1 MPSSNPTPLTRL
13 LAWSVHVFTATGLLA
28 GFMAIL
34 SVNRSD
40 WNGAMFWLLAALLI
54 DGVDGTLARL
64 VKVEEVLPD
73 VSGKMIDSIIDFL
86 NYALIP
92 AYFFFYAGLVA
103 APWDLVLTFVILLV
117 SALYY
122 GKEGMI
128 SDDLYFVGFPVLWN
142 VVVFFLFFVITLP
155 AWANA
160 AAVLF
165 FAVLHFIP
173 VKFAYPSR
181 TKRWRAPN
189 LIFSAIGLLST
200 VGILYLYP
208 ERNAWL
214 NAGVLVT
221 GGYFVLFAVVETYFS
236 DHETDASS

>member
-1 MPSSNPTPLTRL
+1 MNQPTSRHRL
-13 LAWSVHVFTATGLLA
+13 LAWSVHLFTATGLPA

-34 SVNRSD
+34 AVNRSD
-40 WNGAMFWLLAALLI
+40 WNGAMFWLLLALLI
-54 DGVDGTLARL
+54 DGVDGTFARL

-73 VSGKMIDSIIDFL
+73 VSGKMIDSIIDFI

-92 AYFFFYAGLVA
+92 AYFFFCAGLVA

-142 VVVFFLFFVITLP
+142 VVVFFLFFVLQLP
-155 AWANA
+155 PWANA

-165 FAVLHFIP
+165 FAVLHFVP

-181 TKRWRAPN
+181 TTRWRALN
-189 LIFSAIGLLST
+189 LVFSAVGLLST

-208 ERNAWL
+208 ERNFWL
-214 NAGVLVT
+214 HAGVLLT

-236 DHETDASS
+236 GNDAEAP